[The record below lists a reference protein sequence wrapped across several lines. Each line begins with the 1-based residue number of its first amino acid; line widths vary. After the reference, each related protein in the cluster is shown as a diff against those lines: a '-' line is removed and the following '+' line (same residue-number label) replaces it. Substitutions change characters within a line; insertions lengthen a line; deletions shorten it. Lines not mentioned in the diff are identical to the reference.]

1 MRVFIAIPVP
11 ETVRNALEEV
21 QEELRSVLQG
31 EVVRWT
37 KRTQF
42 HLTLRFLGDV
52 DSTQVQDLA
61 HSLRQ
66 ACEPFAPL
74 PLRAERIGFFP
85 HMRSPRVVWAW
96 VHDSNEVLPRLQQS
110 IERAVAKFT
119 REAVEEKFTGHV
131 TLGRVKRIR
140 RAEAD
145 ALGKIA
151 VGMAERFF
159 GEWTAN
165 HVELI
170 QSELS
175 SEGSRY
181 RTLDAV
187 ELARALKS

>member
-11 ETVRNALEEV
+11 ETVRNALEAV
-21 QEELRSVLQG
+21 QTELRSALPG

-52 DSTQVQDLA
+52 DSTQVQALA
-61 HSLRQ
+61 DSLRQ

-96 VHDSNEVLPRLQQS
+96 VHDRNEVLPRLQQS

-151 VGMAERFF
+151 IGMAERFF

-181 RTLDAV
+181 VTIESVA
-187 ELARALKS
+187 LAAAPS